1 MDEYPNSVGGVAVV
15 FFKTIASTNAEALAR
30 ANAGENGPL
39 WFVAE
44 RQSAGRGRRGR
55 EWFSEPGNLHASL
68 LLIDPAP
75 AAATAGICFVA
86 ALALHDAVLD
96 AAQDLSPARLKL
108 KWPNDLLLDAAKLA
122 GILVEGITLAHGRAA
137 VAVGFGVNCRAHP
150 EAADFPAIDLAA
162 AGLAVPPGA
171 LLKALGERC
180 VTRLREWDRGLG
192 FSAVRSAWLAR
203 AAGIGGAILV
213 RLADRSIGGI
223 FEAVDATGGLVLK
236 RSDGKRETIN
246 AGDVFPI
253 GG

>member
-1 MDEYPNSVGGVAVV
+1 MDEYPDSAGGVAVV

-30 ANAGENGPL
+30 ANAGEKGPL
-39 WFVAE
+39 WVAAE

-96 AAQDLSPARLKL
+96 AAQGLAPARLKL
-108 KWPNDLLLDAAKLA
+108 KWPNDLLLDGKKVA
-122 GILVEGITLAHGRAA
+122 GILVEGSSLVQGRT
-137 VAVGFGVNCRAHP
+137 AVGFGVNCRRHP
-150 EAADFPAIDLAA
+150 QAADFPATDFAA
-162 AGLAVPPGA
+162 AGLAVPPGT

-180 VTRLREWDRGLG
+180 VTRLREWDRGRG
-192 FSAVRSAWLAR
+192 FSAIRTAWLAR
-203 AAGIGGAILV
+203 AAGLGGAIEV
-213 RLADRSIGGI
+213 RLADRTIAGT
-223 FEAVDATGGLVLK
+223 FEAVDAAGGLVLK
-236 RSDGKRETIN
+236 RSDGTRETIN